1 MSIYVI
7 AEYLRLSSEDV
18 DLKNTQKTESNSIS
32 NQRDLLNAHLKKIPE
47 FADAEVVEFC
57 DDGWSGKNFERP
69 AVQDMLAQVRQ
80 GKIQCVIVKDLSRL
94 GRDYLTVENYISR
107 IFPFLG
113 VRFISVNDGIDSIRP
128 MDVDN
133 LDTSFRALLYDL
145 YSRDLSRKVRSA
157 QRQRAQRGDFVSRY
171 APYGYVKDP
180 QNKNHLLIDP
190 PAAEVVHRI
199 FLMVGDGHSAR
210 QTAKAL
216 NRDCVLTPMLYK
228 IAAGCT
234 QKSWNN
240 VQAENSW
247 TDAAII
253 RVVRDERYLGKVIF
267 GKRYY
272 DIIGQKHSVKVS
284 KKDWIITEHTH
295 EAIVTQEE
303 FDRAQAALKE
313 YVERNVSSAYR
324 PLRKKVRCGI
334 CGLAM
339 MRVETKNPYFFCR
352 ASKWTDASPCA
363 EVQISEHDL
372 WEIILNGIH
381 MRAALAV
388 DASLVWDAQ
397 HHQDKRDPHA
407 ILKQISNLRDALD
420 QQKHLTDQIYESF
433 ALGEIDK
440 TKYISQR
447 ASIKEV
453 INGLSDKI
461 ALLKAELESS
471 SDGVRLQNPF
481 VDAFKKYTAVQ
492 ELTDEVVADV
502 LTVIHIFPDHRVEIE
517 WNYQDELQALITA
530 GYLGG
535 DWNGAEK
542 SVDLLQSC
550 VP

>member
-1 MSIYVI
+1 MNAYVI

-18 DLKNTQKTESNSIS
+18 DLKDTKKTESNSIS
-32 NQRDLLNAHLKKIPE
+32 NQRELLNAHLEKIPE
-47 FADAEVVEFC
+47 FVGAEVIEFC

-80 GKIQCVIVKDLSRL
+80 GKIQCVIVKALFRL

-180 QNKNHLLIDP
+180 QNKNRLLIDP
-190 PAAEVVHRI
+190 LAAEIVRRI
-199 FLMVGDGHSAR
+199 FRMVGDGHSTR
-210 QTAKAL
+210 QTAKSL
-216 NRDCVLTPMLYK
+216 NRDGVLTPMLYK
-228 IAAGCT
+228 IAAGCA
-234 QKSWNN
+234 QKAWHNIR
-240 VQAENSW
+240 AENYW

-272 DIIGQKHSVKVS
+272 DIIGQKHSVKVN

-313 YVERNVSSAYR
+313 YAERGIPPAYR

-334 CGLAM
+334 CGYAM
-339 MRVETKNPYFFCR
+339 SRVEAKSPHFICR
-352 ASKWTDASPCA
+352 TSKWTDASLCA

-372 WEIILNGIH
+372 WKITLDGIH
-381 MRAALAV
+381 VRAALAV
-388 DASLVWDAQ
+388 DATRIWDLQ
-397 HHQDKRDPHA
+397 HHQDKSDTDS
-407 ILKQISNLRDALD
+407 ILKQISNLRDVLD
-420 QQKHLTDQIYESF
+420 QHKHLTDQLYESF
-433 ALGEIDK
+433 ALGEISKED
-440 TKYISQR
+440 YISRR
-447 ASIKEV
+447 AGIKET
-453 INGLSDKI
+453 IDGLSDKI
-461 ALLKAELESS
+461 ARLKTELESS
-471 SDGVRLQNPF
+471 SDGAQLQNPF
-481 VDAFKKYTAVQ
+481 VDAFKKYAAVQ

-502 LTVIHIFPDHRVEIE
+502 LTAIRIYPNHKVEIE
-517 WNYQDELQALITA
+517 WNYQDALQALLFT
-530 GYLGG
+530 GYLDGENRKG
-535 DWNGAEK
+535 N
-542 SVDLLQSC
+542 S
-550 VP
+550 

>member
-1 MSIYVI
+1 MSAYVI

-18 DLKNTQKTESNSIS
+18 DLKDTQKTESNSIS
-32 NQRDLLNAHLKKIPE
+32 NQRDLLNAHLEKIPE
-47 FADAEVVEFC
+47 FAEAEVVEFC

-69 AVQDMLAQVRQ
+69 AVQEMLAQVRQ

-171 APYGYVKDP
+171 APYGYIKDP
-180 QNKNHLLIDP
+180 QNKNRLLIDP
-190 PAAEVVHRI
+190 PAAEVVRRI
-199 FLMVGDGHSAR
+199 FRMVGDGHSAR

-216 NRDCVLTPMLYK
+216 NREGVLTPMLYK

-234 QKSWNN
+234 QKAWNN
-240 VQAENSW
+240 VQAENYW
-247 TDAAII
+247 TDSAII

-313 YVERNVSSAYR
+313 YVERDVPSAYR

-339 MRVETKNPYFFCR
+339 SRVDAKSPHFICR
-352 ASKWTDASPCA
+352 TSKWTDASPCA

-372 WEIILNGIH
+372 WEIILDGIH
-381 MRAALAV
+381 LRASLAV
-388 DASLVWDAQ
+388 DFSRVWDAQ
-397 HHQDKRDPHA
+397 HRQDKKDSQA
-407 ILKQISNLRDALD
+407 LLKQIGDFRDALA
-420 QQKHLTDQIYESF
+420 QQKQLTDQLYESF
-433 ALGEIDK
+433 ALGEISK
-440 TKYISQR
+440 AEYISRR

-453 INGLSDKI
+453 MDGLSDKV

-471 SDGVRLQNPF
+471 SGEAQLRNPF
-481 VDAFKKYTAVQ
+481 VDAFKKYVAVQ

-502 LTVIHIFPDHRVEIE
+502 LTAIHIFPDHRVEIE
-517 WNYQDELQALITA
+517 WNYQDALQALVSA
-530 GYLGG
+530 GYL
-535 DWNGAEK
+535 EE
-542 SVDLLQSC
+542 VI
-550 VP
+550 V